1 MKTKLVNDKRCLS
14 IVNYQLSI
22 LLLLAAML
30 FAGCS
35 KDTPVDNPDDPN
47 NPSNPDTPVNV
58 VMQSVALTGLVKDA
72 SGIPLS
78 GVKVTTGSL
87 NATTGKDGTFSF
99 TQAGTVDSIAVVK
112 FEKSGYFTLTRSGD
126 QADAMY
132 IEAMMYPTGNS
143 DISLQTTFDASA
155 AKSLQAGGVTIDLPA
170 GCMAKADGSAYSGTV
185 KADVLYLA
193 PDNANAAAM
202 MPGGDLTCIR
212 SDNSKELVMPIGIM
226 NAVFTDN
233 AGNPLEIKS
242 KTDVKI
248 SFPALSGATDASIP
262 LWTFSEPKGVWVE
275 EGTVAL
281 QGNSYTG
288 TVTHFTG
295 YAAGKPE
302 KSVTIQV
309 HATACDK
316 PASGASVMIEY
327 YGWIYMDWGS
337 IANGMTNG
345 SGDCMLKAPVNT
357 NISIQTTYNGKS
369 QVTSFATENYGL
381 QIAYVKFDDNCDN
394 GDIPKSLS
402 VMYHTEDDA
411 TVYFTYDNWGMI
423 RRNTVYDPAG
433 ISEPD
438 DDGWF
443 VEIMDHSN
451 CHGYLYQ
458 HVSNSGMEWDDFSP
472 ADCNDG
478 TGNDATNGDP
488 GWYDIRRIDKV
499 QQVINGYNLYN
510 AYYYNDIDNEGDC
523 YIMCNSDMMKPFLG
537 IIVLQ
542 DKDATVA
549 GKTCK
554 VYYSFDHSWEMYVW
568 NRVVLRLLVDGENI
582 YEALA
587 VTTDVPAEAFTNHI
601 VAPNWI
607 K

>member
-345 SGDCMLKAPVNT
+345 SGDCILKAPVNT

-369 QVTSFATENYGL
+369 QVTSFETENYGL
-381 QIAYVKFDDNCDN
+381 QIVYVKFDDGCDDQIPEKATIKYSESN
-394 GDIPKSLS
+394 GDKSIITFDHQFQRYRYEFWGTS
-402 VMYHTEDDA
+402 GTDVFYHAIHINDPFADKYYEKGCDECEWSEFDH
-411 TVYFTYDNWGMI
+411 
-423 RRNTVYDPAG
+423 YDPGDLEWAHDNYLLPTDEELLKQGYKQRDSKIIAG
-433 ISEPD
+433 QKCSAWSMDIGNIYYKWKRIKMGEASHNGDEVYMEVTDITLDAPASA
-438 DDGWF
+438 F
-443 VEIMDHSN
+443 VE
-451 CHGYLYQ
+451 
-458 HVSNSGMEWDDFSP
+458 
-472 ADCNDG
+472 
-478 TGNDATNGDP
+478 
-488 GWYDIRRIDKV
+488 
-499 QQVINGYNLYN
+499 
-510 AYYYNDIDNEGDC
+510 
-523 YIMCNSDMMKPFLG
+523 
-537 IIVLQ
+537 
-542 DKDATVA
+542 
-549 GKTCK
+549 
-554 VYYSFDHSWEMYVW
+554 
-568 NRVVLRLLVDGENI
+568 
-582 YEALA
+582 
-587 VTTDVPAEAFTNHI
+587 
-601 VAPNWI
+601 
-607 K
+607 